1 MSARD
6 WDVELYTPNRRA
18 DVVSLMRAV
27 QGQAISE
34 EDFAWEF
41 ERNPVGD
48 LNVFLAVHAGEVV
61 GISCHN
67 TFRMRLGAEEA
78 VVSFPLK
85 VLTRGDFRRRG
96 VFSALERANEEHAAR
111 IGAPLMLSFPN
122 AVSTPIFLERLGWT
136 RLEAPRLLVRPLIP
150 GLAGRAGLPKGLR
163 LLEAQRFGAWADAAW
178 TRDRDPTQRGFIRDA
193 TYLNWRFVEH
203 PSGRYR
209 LRTVQRGDETVG
221 YAVTGEM
228 VKRGRAVHFLAA
240 AAVAPGLESAASALR
255 AAATTGTR
263 AKATLDLEPLGVTK
277 ADSWCHGYFRVPKR
291 LNLIGKV
298 LDPGYAG
305 GWLARNR
312 WTFQLGDLDF
322 F

>member
-6 WDVELYTPNRRA
+6 WGVELYTPTRRA
-18 DVVSLMRAV
+18 DVISLMRAV
-27 QGQAISE
+27 EGPSISE

-85 VLTRGDFRRRG
+85 VLTREDFRRRG
-96 VFSALERANEEHAAR
+96 VFSALERANEEHAER
-111 IGAPLMLSFPN
+111 IGAPFMLSFPN
-122 AVSTPIFLERLGWT
+122 AASTPIFLDRLGWT

-150 GLAGRAGLPKGLR
+150 GLAGRTRLPKGLR
-163 LLEAQRFGAWADAAW
+163 FLEAQRFGAWADAAW
-178 TRDRDPTQRGFIRDA
+178 SRGPTERGFVRNA
-193 TYLNWRFVEH
+193 TYLNWRFAEH

-209 LRTVQRGDETVG
+209 LRTVQRDDETVG
-221 YAVTGEM
+221 YVVTGET
-228 VKRGRAVHFLAA
+228 VKRGRAVNFLAA
-240 AAVAPGLESAASALR
+240 SAVAPGLESAAPALR
-255 AAATTGTR
+255 AAAIAGTR

-277 ADSWCHGYFRVPKR
+277 ADSWRHGYVRVPKR